1 MELIEKIDSN
11 ILFVFLGIIILV
23 LLALVIYKFRNRAKK
38 DKNLPL
44 TYDQNKI
51 GESITETKSTSTP
64 LEYNDITIKVT
75 KSEILNQKFEVINS
89 KTDEELLR
97 SIHINYHSNVYKY
110 YEETDSKKMFKLK
123 VDPEYPT

>member
-64 LEYNDITIKVT
+64 LEYNDIPIKVT

-123 VDPEYPT
+123 VDPENPT

>member
-123 VDPEYPT
+123 VDPENPT